1 MHLFYIFDQRG
12 FVIVP
17 KERQLLLARIFTARQ
32 LQGNFKAL
40 GPDVVVILHSP
51 LQWVPGVAVDNPVGE
66 VPLVFT
72 LISFCHVG
80 IPGGVGVGQVL
91 ENVIVRG

>member
-1 MHLFYIFDQRG
+1 MILSGASSVGIGEQN
-12 FVIVP
+12 
-17 KERQLLLARIFTARQ
+17 EEE
-32 LQGNFKAL
+32 AL
-40 GPDVVVILHSP
+40 T